1 MLPRDWTESRNTL
14 QVSARDGSGLRTV
27 DAQRGNFGWAFDG
40 TRLAWIAQ
48 PCAQTVI
55 QVWDLS
61 TNPPPARAL
70 RPRPAG
76 ASLALSRNHRWL
88 NVVLR
93 CPQVPAAGC
102 AGVAQAVLYRGIRRL
117 ASTLSGSY
125 RIEAG
130 KLATVRLDVRGRPH
144 ITGGIRRARE
154 RRRKDSRQGRLK
166 DLASPVEARVLTE
179 QVVPRR
185 SASRATPRSTS
196 FTLRR
201 QLYLRLDAIA
211 RPGRSA
217 TVATRP

>member
-1 MLPRDWTESRNTL
+1 MCPRDWTESRNTL

-61 TNPPPARAL
+61 TNPPPPAPARCARA
-70 RPRPAG
+70 RPHE
-76 ASLALSRNHRWL
+76 LALSRNHRWL

-102 AGVAQAVLYRGIRRL
+102 AGVAQAVLYRGTRRL
-117 ASTLSGSY
+117 ASTLSGDY

-144 ITGGIRRARE
+144 ITGRI
-154 RRRKDSRQGRLK
+154 
-166 DLASPVEARVLTE
+166 VARVN
-179 QVVPRR
+179 
-185 SASRATPRSTS
+185 
-196 FTLRR
+196 
-201 QLYLRLDAIA
+201 DGA
-211 RPGRSA
+211 RIRVKAG
-217 TVATRP
+217 